1 MSTGFS
7 FEEFCR
13 VPLSQWLQPK
23 KEEIDEE
30 FVWFK
35 GWLTLPDGREQWGV
49 IEKGLERYDKLT
61 PFQRLVFDRLDYS
74 FQIIA
79 KDGTEDDW
87 LKFVKE
93 NLTHEQRP

>member
-13 VPLSQWLQPK
+13 VPLSHWLQKK
-23 KEEIDEE
+23 KETVDEA
-30 FVWFK
+30 FVWYN

-49 IEKGLERYDKLT
+49 IESGLKRYNKLT
-61 PFQRLVFDRLDYS
+61 AFQRLVFDRFEYN

-79 KDGTEDDW
+79 KDGTEEDW
-87 LKFVKE
+87 LQFVKE
-93 NLTHEQRP
+93 SLTHEQ